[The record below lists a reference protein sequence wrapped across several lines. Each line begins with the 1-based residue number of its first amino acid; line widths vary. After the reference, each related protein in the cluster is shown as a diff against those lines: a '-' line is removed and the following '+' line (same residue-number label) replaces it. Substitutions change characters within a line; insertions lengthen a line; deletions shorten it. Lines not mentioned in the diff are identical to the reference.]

1 MLFLK
6 GAWNGIG
13 GFIAVVLSIALI
25 LVLLALPAM
34 FTAQMA
40 LEPGNLQ
47 EIMLM
52 MTAKIEP
59 STDPQE
65 VWMREMMQTET
76 ARDLI
81 GLYKDDLLAQMRGEE
96 SPLNAEAL
104 VRLAHENMDELIPMF
119 RNLAELSGTDLK
131 GMTDAQLKTGVEQMM
146 GQYGA
151 YMLEELPT
159 AKQLG
164 LEPLPELA
172 SDNLIVMDGAV
183 LQRLLNL
190 EFRRADLPVVMTQ
203 MMTLLNDY
211 LGLKLLGLV
220 AAGLSLLVIFFR
232 LGKGF
237 RGFSWLGTDYLI
249 GGGLGLTISL
259 GAMSLVRKMLLGP
272 NAPPVGG
279 VLQGML
285 KWFAIGSAVVLAL
298 GILFAVIASV
308 GNNALEKRRK
318 K

>member
-1 MLFLK
+1 MLLLK

-13 GFIAVVLSIALI
+13 GFIAFVLSIALV

-40 LEPGNLQ
+40 LEPESLQ
-47 EIMLM
+47 QIVLM
-52 MTAKIEP
+52 MTATMEP
-59 STDPQE
+59 STDPEE
-65 VWMREMMQTET
+65 VWLREMMQTDT

-81 GLYKDDLLAQMRGEE
+81 GLYKEDMMAQMRGEE

-104 VRLAHENMDELIPMF
+104 LQLAHENMDELIPMF
-119 RNLAELSGTDLK
+119 RNLAERSGTDLK

-151 YMLEELPT
+151 YLLEELPT

-164 LEPLPELA
+164 LESLPEHTQ
-172 SDNLIVMDGAV
+172 DNLIVMDEAV

-203 MMTLLNDY
+203 LMTLLNDY

-237 RGFSWLGTDYLI
+237 RGLSWLGTDYLI
-249 GGGLGLTISL
+249 SGGLGLTISL
-259 GAMSLVRKMLLGP
+259 GAMSLVRKVLVGP
-272 NAPPVGG
+272 NAPPVGDMLRG
-279 VLQGML
+279 LL
-285 KWFAIGSAVVLAL
+285 KWFTIGSAVILAL
-298 GILFAVIASV
+298 GILFAVLASV
-308 GNNALEKRRK
+308 GNNALDKHRK